1 MSDVSGILFDKDAT
15 YIDIPDKHIVFS
27 KPSMLFPSGV
37 SAADMTE
44 EQQIQ
49 KARETVMDAQ
59 SGHTAAFSEGVA
71 LVQTLQ
77 DTQQA
82 VDAQL
87 NNSTMQLF
95 AGGRALTSAEFAAAQ
110 RSGDGEEGDDSEQE
124 ESEDGYSGESD
135 DMEAGDS
142 DDVED
147 GESEDEEEEE
157 EKGSD
162 GNESRTSRPAE
173 MAVEHSG
180 RLRRRAV
187 FDDGNDDADGL
198 GQGASGDSSDDEDE
212 DDEESED
219 EAGAGEQASR
229 AGKKAGRGGEVGGG
243 GSGKTAPRKH
253 SDEAKAGKQEYNK
266 RKKGIKAPEVPVHER
281 VCSCCAD
288 WVCNPCSVLVAMVLC
303 QYCTLTLAET
313 VFFFAFPASSR
324 AFLFVLRFPVRLCA
338 SLVLVAA
345 LPASPPFRCWPLAVW
360 SRVRLLFHP
369 LSLIS

>member
-95 AGGRALTSAEFAAAQ
+95 AGGRALTSAEYAAAQ
-110 RSGDGEEGDDSEQE
+110 RSGDGEEGDESEQE

-142 DDVED
+142 DDDED
-147 GESEDEEEEE
+147 GESDEEEE

-187 FDDGNDDADGL
+187 FDDGNDDADSVR
-198 GQGASGDSSDDEDE
+198 QGAPGDTSDE

-219 EAGAGEQASR
+219 GAGAGEQASR
-229 AGKKAGRGGEVGGG
+229 AGEKAGRGGEVGGG

-266 RKKGIKAPEVPVHER
+266 RKKGIKAPEVSVVEHA
-281 VCSCCAD
+281 CSCCDD
-288 WVCNPCSVLVAMVLC
+288 WACN
-303 QYCTLTLAET
+303 Q
-313 VFFFAFPASSR
+313 R
-324 AFLFVLRFPVRLCA
+324 
-338 SLVLVAA
+338 
-345 LPASPPFRCWPLAVW
+345 
-360 SRVRLLFHP
+360 RVRWRWCCVSIAP
-369 LSLIS
+369 

>member
-147 GESEDEEEEE
+147 GESDEEEEEEE

-198 GQGASGDSSDDEDE
+198 GQGASGDEEDDE

-313 VFFFAFPASSR
+313 VFFFAFP
-324 AFLFVLRFPVRLCA
+324 
-338 SLVLVAA
+338 
-345 LPASPPFRCWPLAVW
+345 PFRSWPLAVW

>member
-1 MSDVSGILFDKDAT
+1 
-15 YIDIPDKHIVFS
+15 
-27 KPSMLFPSGV
+27 
-37 SAADMTE
+37 
-44 EQQIQ
+44 
-49 KARETVMDAQ
+49 
-59 SGHTAAFSEGVA
+59 
-71 LVQTLQ
+71 
-77 DTQQA
+77 
-82 VDAQL
+82 
-87 NNSTMQLF
+87 
-95 AGGRALTSAEFAAAQ
+95 
-110 RSGDGEEGDDSEQE
+110 
-124 ESEDGYSGESD
+124 
-135 DMEAGDS
+135 
-142 DDVED
+142 
-147 GESEDEEEEE
+147 
-157 EKGSD
+157 
-162 GNESRTSRPAE
+162 

-198 GQGASGDSSDDEDE
+198 GQGASGDEEDDE

-219 EAGAGEQASR
+219 EARAGEQASR